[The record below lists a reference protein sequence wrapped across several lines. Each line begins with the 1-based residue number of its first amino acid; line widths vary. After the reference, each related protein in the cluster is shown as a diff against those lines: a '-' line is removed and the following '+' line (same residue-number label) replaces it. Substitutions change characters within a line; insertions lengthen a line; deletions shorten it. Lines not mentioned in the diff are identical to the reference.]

1 MAAMVENG
9 GTTTQV
15 RFAGVGGQGIVM
27 VGRLLGR
34 AALLDGKE
42 AVCTQSYGPEA
53 RGGASRADVIVSD
66 NPIDYPFVTE
76 ADALAIF
83 FQEAYVRFRNEL
95 RPGGTVIIDTGLV
108 QPSDDDAD
116 VLGLPAT
123 TIAEELGNRLATNV
137 VMLGFLIGKTG
148 IVSRDSIE
156 EAIRTTMNP
165 SVVELD
171 LRALDTGI
179 QRAQSDRSQ

>member
-1 MAAMVENG
+1 MAGTVENG
-9 GTTTQV
+9 STTTQV
-15 RFAGVGGQGIVM
+15 RFAGVGGQGIVL

-34 AALLDGKE
+34 AALLEGKE

-66 NPIDYPFVTE
+66 SPIDYPFVTA

-83 FQEAYVRFRNEL
+83 FQEAYLRFRNEV

-108 QPSDDDAD
+108 RPSDDDSEA
-116 VLGLPAT
+116 LGLPAT
-123 TIAEELGNRLATNV
+123 TLAEELGNRLATNV

-148 IVSRDSIE
+148 VVGRDSVE
-156 EAIRTTMNP
+156 EVIRTTMKP

-171 LRALDTGI
+171 LHALDTGI
-179 QRAQSDRSQ
+179 RRAKDERAQ

>member
-1 MAAMVENG
+1 MKNSA
-9 GTTTQV
+9 TQV
-15 RFAGVGGQGIVM
+15 RFAGVGGQGIVL

-66 NPIDYPFVTE
+66 RPIDYPFVTA

-83 FQEAYVRFRNEL
+83 FQEAYIRFRNEV
-95 RPGGTVIIDTGLV
+95 RPGGTVIVDTGLV
-108 QPSDDDAD
+108 RPSDDDTEA
-116 VLGLPAT
+116 LGLPAT
-123 TIAEELGNRLATNV
+123 ALAEELGNRLATNV

-148 IVSRDSIE
+148 VVNRDSVE
-156 EAIRTTMNP
+156 EAIRTTMKP
-165 SVVELD
+165 SVVDLD

-179 QRAQSDRSQ
+179 QRAQSGRSQ